1 MISQNQV
8 RALTAQAAVAA
19 TYPAYDSNDVLLY
32 GWLLNDDNIPVYLG
46 PEVATRGVGIYGQ
59 TPESLEL
66 AGLLKPGATS
76 LITAPELT
84 ITVLNTP
91 AVWTGAYNVN
101 SLLDYLNAP
110 ALQHTVQIALLE
122 SSYQVLLSLGILN
135 DFESA
140 RYQATFLQPT
150 ARYGIDAV
158 FTWFNGQAS
167 AELASNIL
175 IAARQGQYAID
186 FVDVYG
192 DELLAGPD
200 APATEFTTDRT
211 VLDQIVTDIIGNA
224 KIPDV
229 NFGNYPDEAT
239 AIATAAARLGVPAAT
254 RRSVPAE
261 EKRFGTVPVTVPATT
276 NEDGTLRFAPGQPRG

>member
-19 TYPAYDSNDVLLY
+19 TYPAYDANEVLLT
-32 GWLLNDDNIPVYLG
+32 GWLLNDDNDPIYLG
-46 PEVATRGVGIYGQ
+46 PEVATRGVGLYGQ

-66 AGLLKPGATS
+66 AGLLKPGATR

-135 DFESA
+135 ETESS

-200 APATEFTTDRT
+200 APSTEFATDRT
-211 VLDQIVTDIIGNA
+211 VLDQVVTDIIGNS
-224 KIPDV
+224 KIPNLD
-229 NFGNYPDEAT
+229 FGTYPDPAV
-239 AIATAAARLGVPAAT
+239 AAAEQIAA
-254 RRSVPAE
+254 RSPGAI
-261 EKRFGTVPVTVPATT
+261 PVTIPTTT
-276 NEDGTLRFAPGQPRG
+276 NEDGTLRFAPGQPKG

>member
-8 RALTAQAAVAA
+8 RALTAQAAAA
-19 TYPAYDSNDVLLY
+19 AAYPAYDTNDVLLD
-32 GWLLNDDNIPVYLG
+32 GWLLNDDGNPVYLG
-46 PEVATRGVGIYGQ
+46 SAVSTRGVGIYGQ

-66 AGLLKPGATS
+66 AGLLKPGATN
-76 LITAPELT
+76 LITSPALT

-91 AVWTGAYNVN
+91 AAWTGAYNIN

-110 ALQHTVQIALLE
+110 TLQHTVQIALME
-122 SSYQVLLSLGILN
+122 SSYQALVSIGVL
-135 DFESA
+135 DETESA

-150 ARYGIDAV
+150 VRYGIGAV
-158 FTWFNGQAS
+158 FTWLNGQAS

-200 APATEFTTDRT
+200 APSTEFTTDRT
-211 VLDQIVTDIIGNA
+211 VLDQIVTDIIGNS
-224 KIPDV
+224 KIPSVD
-229 NFGNYPDEAT
+229 FGTYPDPAVELAQQ
-239 AIATAAARLGVPAAT
+239 IAAANAPGA
-254 RRSVPAE
+254 
-261 EKRFGTVPVTVPATT
+261 VPVTIPTTT
-276 NEDGTLRFAPGQPRG
+276 NEDGTLRFAPGQPKG